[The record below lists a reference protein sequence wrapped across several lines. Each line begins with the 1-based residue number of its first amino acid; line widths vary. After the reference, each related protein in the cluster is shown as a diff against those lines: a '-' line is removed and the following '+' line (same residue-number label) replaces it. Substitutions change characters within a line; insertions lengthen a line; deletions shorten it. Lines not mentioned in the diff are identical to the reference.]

1 MDHDTAPGTT
11 GGLTVEEASRRLLE
25 LGPNRLPDP
34 PRRGVALR
42 VLDQLRDPMI
52 LLLLGAA
59 ALTAALHDLG
69 NTAIIAMVVVF
80 NTSVGVAQQVRA
92 ERAMSALRALTAPT
106 ARVERDGV
114 VAEVA
119 SEHVVPGDLVHLTAG
134 DVVPADGVLL
144 EAVTLQVNQALVTG
158 EALPVDLD
166 EGDELVGG
174 TSVTRGRASARILRT
189 GADSGV
195 GAIAQMM
202 VRATTRPTPLQRR
215 LTRLSRDLV
224 AVISVLT
231 CVVVASGLWQ
241 GRPLTEMLV
250 VGLSLA
256 VAAVPESLPAVV
268 TIALAL
274 GARRMAR
281 HNAVIRSL
289 PAVETLGSVTV
300 VATDKT
306 GTITEGTML
315 ARHVWV
321 PDGTWAVSG
330 SGYDPRG
337 HLTNAASSSPG
348 LPAPVQRLLRDAALC
363 NDARLVHEDPG
374 WSVVGDPLEG
384 ALLVLAAKGG
394 LDLDET
400 RTAWRRTA
408 EEPFDHTTLRM
419 TTRHAGPDG
428 SALTICKGA
437 PEAVLDI
444 VEPGPAVSVARG
456 VAGAFA
462 DEGLRVIAVADAG
475 STDVGRALELVG
487 LVAVGD
493 PPRAHAALV
502 VERLGAAGIRVVL
515 VTGDHPGTASN
526 IARAVGIEEED
537 VVARVRPEQ
546 KVEVVERLQRSG
558 EVVAMIGDGVND
570 APALRHA
577 DIGVAAGDGGSEV
590 AKQAADLV
598 LMDNDLSTVVAAVQE
613 GRRIFANIRTFLTF
627 ALAGGLAEV
636 AVMLLGPVIGLVLP
650 LLPGQILW
658 INLLTHG
665 ITGVAF
671 GNEPSAPQ
679 DMSTPPRPASEAVLT
694 ARSWLLIAV
703 AVLAMT
709 AAAIT
714 VGALAPGS
722 VEERRTSIFLT
733 LGLAQL
739 GVALALRAPGA
750 RRPFRSRHLE
760 LAVLVA
766 ALLQLGAVV
775 VPPLQALLGTT
786 VVEPSGLVPLALAAA
801 VPGVLV
807 RLVIGVLGWRRR
819 A

>member
-1 MDHDTAPGTT
+1 MT
-11 GGLTVEEASRRLLE
+11 GGLTVEEASHRLVQV
-25 LGPNRLPDP
+25 GPNRLPDP
-34 PRRGVALR
+34 PRRRATLR

-52 LLLLGAA
+52 LLLLAAA
-59 ALTAALHDLG
+59 ALTASLEDFG

-92 ERAMSALRALTAPT
+92 EHAMSALRSLTAPT
-106 ARVERDGV
+106 ARVERGGLVSDI
-114 VAEVA
+114 A
-119 SEHVVPGDLVHLTAG
+119 SEQVVPGDLVHLVAG
-134 DVVPADGVLL
+134 DVVPADGVVL

-158 EALPVDLD
+158 EALPVDLHD
-166 EGDELVGG
+166 GDEVVGG
-174 TSVTRGRASARILRT
+174 TSVTRGRAAARIVRT

-195 GAIAQMM
+195 GMIAQLL

-231 CVVVASGLWQ
+231 CVVVVSGLWQ
-241 GRPLTEMLV
+241 GRPLAEMLV

-268 TIALAL
+268 TIALAM

-281 HNAVIRSL
+281 HRAVIRSL

-321 PDGTWAVSG
+321 PEGTWAVSG
-330 SGYDPRG
+330 TGYDPTG
-337 HLTNAASSSPG
+337 HLTSSTSRSPR
-348 LPAPVQRLLRDAALC
+348 LPESVHRLLRDAALC
-363 NDARLVHEDPG
+363 NDARLVQGDGG
-374 WSVVGDPLEG
+374 WGVVGDPLEG
-384 ALLVLAAKGG
+384 ALLVVAAKGG
-394 LDLDET
+394 LDLDALGD
-400 RTAWRRTA
+400 AWQRTA

-419 TTRHAGPDG
+419 TTRHVGPG
-428 SALTICKGA
+428 GTQLTVCKGA
-437 PEAVLDI
+437 PEAVLDV
-444 VEPGPAVSVARG
+444 VEPGPAVSVAHG
-456 VAGAFA
+456 VAGALA
-462 DEGLRVIAVADAG
+462 DEGLRVIAVADAT
-475 STDVGRALELVG
+475 STDPGRPLALVG

-502 VERLGAAGIRVVL
+502 VERLREAGVRVVL
-515 VTGDHPGTASN
+515 VTGDHPGTAYS
-526 IARAVGIEEED
+526 IARAVGIDEGD

-546 KVEVVERLQRSG
+546 KVEVVDRLQRSG

-598 LMDNDLSTVVAAVQE
+598 LMDDDLSTVVAAVQE
-613 GRRIFANIRTFLTF
+613 GRRIFANIRAFLTF

-636 AVMLLGPVIGLVLP
+636 AVMLLGPLVGLVLP

-671 GNEPSAPQ
+671 GNEPAAPRE
-679 DMSTPPRPASEAVLT
+679 MSTPPRPASEAVLT
-694 ARSWLLIAV
+694 PRSWLVLAV
-703 AVLAMT
+703 AVVAMT
-709 AAAIT
+709 TTAVS
-714 VGALAPGS
+714 VGALTAGS
-722 VEERRTSIFLT
+722 AGERRTAIFLT

-750 RRPFRSRHLE
+750 RRTWRSRQLE
-760 LAVLVA
+760 LAVLVS
-766 ALLQLGAVV
+766 ALLQRGAVY
-775 VPPLQALLGTT
+775 VPPLQGLLGTT
-786 VVEPSGLVPLALAAA
+786 AVEPSALVPMVLAAT
-801 VPGVLV
+801 VPGVVV
-807 RLVIGVLGWRRR
+807 RLTVGVAGRTRHRGLDPGI
-819 A
+819 